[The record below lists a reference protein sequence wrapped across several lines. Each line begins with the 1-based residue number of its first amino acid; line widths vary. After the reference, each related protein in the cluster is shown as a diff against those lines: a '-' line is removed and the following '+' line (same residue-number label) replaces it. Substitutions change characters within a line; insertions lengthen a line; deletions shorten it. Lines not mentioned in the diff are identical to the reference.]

1 MAAVRHRENG
11 FLPLPCPGQAEENY
25 LDAAGA
31 DAGRCA
37 GDRWGGGCQW
47 HERWEESSSGPG
59 GAAGAQSAHKGG
71 AGPFRAPP
79 PLWFGWPGGQR
90 PPGRQTPPPPRAA
103 GAFAAAKRQEKAR
116 PHALWGRAH
125 ETLSERGEATVSP
138 PGQSPGPWPTG
149 PGGGNRPPRAT
160 CPRASAAAVARLPTC
175 AQHRRPR
182 RANLRVAPP
191 CAQHLKDLLGAGDD
205 VVLGLAGKHVEEGGI
220 ACHPDDQIPVLFRMD
235 LGVQ

>member
-59 GAAGAQSAHKGG
+59 GAA
-71 AGPFRAPP
+71 
-79 PLWFGWPGGQR
+79 
-90 PPGRQTPPPPRAA
+90 
-103 GAFAAAKRQEKAR
+103 
-116 PHALWGRAH
+116 
-125 ETLSERGEATVSP
+125 TVSP

-160 CPRASAAAVARLPTC
+160 CTRASAAAVARLPTC